1 LKTGLA
7 FPVMLDS
14 EVLGILEFFSC
25 EERQPD
31 PKLLET
37 LEALGKQIG
46 QFVKRAR
53 ADEML
58 DRFFTHSLD
67 LLCIS
72 GFDGVFRRL
81 NPAWEQI
88 LGWTVE
94 DLTTRPFLD
103 FIHPDDQ
110 SATLDEMEKLTA
122 GQHSTIAFENRY
134 RTKGGGY
141 RWLMWTAAPFSGDQL
156 IYATARD
163 VTERRQMEQQLRDL
177 REAAEAASAA
187 KSEFLARMSHEIRTP
202 MNAII
207 GMADLLWESQLGPEQ
222 REYVRIFRRA
232 GNNLLD
238 LINDILDLSKIEAG
252 GVEITKADFD
262 LSDVIERSLEIIA
275 VQAHEKGLELVSQ
288 VAPDVTLDLIGDSLR
303 MRQILLNLLGNAV
316 KFTERGEVVLRV
328 ERAGESP
335 DAIRLAFSVSDTGI
349 GIPRDKQAVIFENFA
364 QADTSTTRTHGG
376 TGLGLAIAKR
386 LVGLMGGNLA
396 VDSEPG
402 QGSTFRF
409 VLDFAVGSKPQRPPG
424 AVVVDLKGLK
434 TLVVDDNATNRMI
447 LRQTLASWGANVA
460 EVSDGRE
467 AISQIERAHQ
477 AHDPFGLVL
486 LDCRMPGMDGFGVAE
501 HIHSHSS
508 QIGAVLL
515 MLTSDG
521 RTGDAARARELG
533 ITAYLVKPVRRI
545 DLLEAIAAALEH
557 RPGPACREQTVTPSA
572 ARAPIGTPLRILLAE
587 DSEDNILLVRSYLK
601 DSGYQ
606 LEIAHNGEEAVL
618 KFAEGRFDLVLMDM
632 QMPVLDGYRAT
643 ERIRAF
649 SNERNLTP
657 VPILALTAN
666 ALQEEQERSMRA
678 GCAAHLC
685 KPILRQTLLSAI
697 RKYTAI
703 EVHVAARLNDIL
715 PAYVERQRAGV
726 RALLDT
732 LDSGDYEALQNM
744 GHKMKGSGSGYGLD
758 RITEIGM
765 AIEDAAGK
773 RDADRLRELVRA
785 TEDFLSR
792 VSIVYD

>member
-1 LKTGLA
+1 
-7 FPVMLDS
+7 
-14 EVLGILEFFSC
+14 
-25 EERQPD
+25 
-31 PKLLET
+31 
-37 LEALGKQIG
+37 
-46 QFVKRAR
+46 
-53 ADEML
+53 
-58 DRFFTHSLD
+58 
-67 LLCIS
+67 
-72 GFDGVFRRL
+72 
-81 NPAWEQI
+81 
-88 LGWTVE
+88 
-94 DLTTRPFLD
+94 
-103 FIHPDDQ
+103 
-110 SATLDEMEKLTA
+110 
-122 GQHSTIAFENRY
+122 
-134 RTKGGGY
+134 
-141 RWLMWTAAPFSGDQL
+141 
-156 IYATARD
+156 
-163 VTERRQMEQQLRDL
+163 
-177 REAAEAASAA
+177 
-187 KSEFLARMSHEIRTP
+187 
-202 MNAII
+202 
-207 GMADLLWESQLGPEQ
+207 
-222 REYVRIFRRA
+222 
-232 GNNLLD
+232 
-238 LINDILDLSKIEAG
+238 
-252 GVEITKADFD
+252 
-262 LSDVIERSLEIIA
+262 
-275 VQAHEKGLELVSQ
+275 
-288 VAPDVTLDLIGDSLR
+288 
-303 MRQILLNLLGNAV
+303 
-316 KFTERGEVVLRV
+316 
-328 ERAGESP
+328 
-335 DAIRLAFSVSDTGI
+335 
-349 GIPRDKQAVIFENFA
+349 
-364 QADTSTTRTHGG
+364 
-376 TGLGLAIAKR
+376 
-386 LVGLMGGNLA
+386 
-396 VDSEPG
+396 
-402 QGSTFRF
+402 
-409 VLDFAVGSKPQRPPG
+409 
-424 AVVVDLKGLK
+424 
-434 TLVVDDNATNRMI
+434 
-447 LRQTLASWGANVA
+447 
-460 EVSDGRE
+460 
-467 AISQIERAHQ
+467 
-477 AHDPFGLVL
+477 
-486 LDCRMPGMDGFGVAE
+486 
-501 HIHSHSS
+501 
-508 QIGAVLL
+508 

-557 RPGPACREQTVTPSA
+557 RPGTACREQTVTPSA